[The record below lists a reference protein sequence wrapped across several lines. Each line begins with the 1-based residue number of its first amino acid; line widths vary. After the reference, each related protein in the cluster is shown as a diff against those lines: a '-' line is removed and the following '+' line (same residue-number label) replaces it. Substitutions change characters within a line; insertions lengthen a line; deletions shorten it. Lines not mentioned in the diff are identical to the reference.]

1 MVYYFD
7 SKGFERV
14 KVMLVN
20 FKKLNII
27 NNGYKR
33 KITIENVFINP
44 SHIISIRDYAGI
56 NDFLLSEAQNQ
67 LSEKTFS
74 LITINNVTG
83 TEEVIALGSS
93 RDIMEKLNQSP
104 SKGLLNG

>member
-1 MVYYFD
+1 
-7 SKGFERV
+7 
-14 KVMLVN
+14 MLVS
-20 FKKLNII
+20 FRKLNIV
-27 NNGYKR
+27 NDGYRR

-44 SHIISIRDYAGI
+44 AHIISVRDYSGI

-74 LITINNVTG
+74 LIRVNNVTG

-93 RDIMEKLNQSP
+93 KEIMEKLSHSS
-104 SKGLLNG
+104 SKELLNG